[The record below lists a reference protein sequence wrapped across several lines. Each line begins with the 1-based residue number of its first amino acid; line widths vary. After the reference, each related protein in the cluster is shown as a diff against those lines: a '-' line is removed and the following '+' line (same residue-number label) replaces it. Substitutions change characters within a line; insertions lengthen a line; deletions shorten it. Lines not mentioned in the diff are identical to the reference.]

1 MMSTTRMLLLC
12 AALLVA
18 FFALTPSG
26 MAQDGTRF
34 LVYFDEFSANLTQKS
49 RDVIANAA
57 KQARESNTR
66 AIRIEARAS
75 ATGSM
80 QANRYL
86 AQTRSQVVADQLA
99 QDGVNPAL
107 VQQVPI
113 GQTGSEDPS
122 IAERRVD
129 IVLER

>member
-1 MMSTTRMLLLC
+1 
-12 AALLVA
+12 
-18 FFALTPSG
+18 
-26 MAQDGTRF
+26 
-34 LVYFDEFSANLTQKS
+34 
-49 RDVIANAA
+49 
-57 KQARESNTR
+57 
-66 AIRIEARAS
+66 
-75 ATGSM
+75 
-80 QANRYL
+80 
-86 AQTRSQVVADQLA
+86 VVADQLA